1 MQSPYFTEEHDLFR
15 NTARQFMQT
24 EVIPFA
30 NEWEKEKKIP
40 RTIWKKMGELG
51 FLGINFP
58 EKYGGADADFFYTV
72 AFLEEVGHCALA
84 GFTAAVLVQQYMA
97 TAHLF
102 KVGSEALKEK
112 YLVPSIAGKLVGAL
126 AVTEPDAGSDVAAIR
141 TRAVREGDEYVITGS
156 KTFITNGV
164 YGDFIT
170 VAVKTG
176 PEAGVEGISLI
187 IVDSDTPGFS
197 AKKLEKMGLHCSDT
211 GELSFDDV
219 RVPASNLIGQENM
232 GFYYIM
238 ESFQLERL
246 VAAITSV
253 GTCDICIEE
262 TLKYI
267 AEREVFN
274 KPLAK
279 FQVIR
284 HALADAATELE
295 AARQLTYYTSWL
307 YEQGEQAV
315 REYSMVKLLTT
326 ELSKKIADTCL
337 QFFGGY
343 GYMDE
348 YPISRIFRDARVSTI
363 VGGASE
369 IMREI
374 IAKVMI
380 DQVKYESAYD
390 RTRAETSETAAEQP
404 EKDGSKTS
412 RSPET
417 VAELFQTLPD
427 RFRPEKAGD
436 WETVVHFDIT
446 GDAGEQY
453 TVTIK
458 DGVCSVELGLHG
470 EAKCVVKTKDKT
482 YLNIELGKTNP
493 QTAFMMGKIRVSN
506 LAEMM
511 QFGKVF
517 RRIS

>member
-1 MQSPYFTEEHDLFR
+1 MKSPYFTEDHELFR
-15 NTARQFMQT
+15 DTVRQFMQT

-30 NEWEKEKKIP
+30 NEWEKQQRIP
-40 RTIWKKMGELG
+40 REIWQKMGELG

-58 EKYGGADADFFYTV
+58 EKYGGAAADFFYTV
-72 AFLEEVGHCALA
+72 VFLEEVGHCALA
-84 GFTAAVLVQQYMA
+84 GFTAAVLVQEYMA
-97 TAHLF
+97 TAHLY

-112 YLVPSIAGKLVGAL
+112 YLMPSIAGKRVGAL

-141 TRAVREGDEYVITGS
+141 MRAVRDGDEYVLNGS

-170 VAVKTG
+170 VAVKTD
-176 PEAGVEGISLI
+176 PDAGVEGISLI
-187 IVDSDTPGFS
+187 VVDSDTPGFS

-211 GELSFDDV
+211 GELAFDDV
-219 RVPASNLIGQENM
+219 RVPAGNLIGQENM

-253 GTCDICIEE
+253 GTSEICIEQ

-267 AEREVFN
+267 MEREVFN
-274 KPLAK
+274 RPLAK

-284 HALADAATELE
+284 HALAELETELE

-326 ELSKKIADTCL
+326 ELSKKTADVCL

-348 YPISRIFRDARVSTI
+348 YPISRIYRDARVSTI

-369 IMREI
+369 IMRDI

-380 DQVKYESAYD
+380 DQVEYESAYAQSGG
-390 RTRAETSETAAEQP
+390 TTSESSAGQPKTDDAA
-404 EKDGSKTS
+404 TS
-412 RSPET
+412 PPET
-417 VAELFQTLPD
+417 VAELFQTLPE
-427 RFRPEKAGD
+427 RFRPDKAGG
-436 WETVVHFDIT
+436 WETIVHFDIS
-446 GDAGEQY
+446 GAAGGQY

-458 DGVCSVELGLHG
+458 EGACTVDSGLLG

-493 QTAFMMGKIRVSN
+493 QTAFMMGKIKVSN

>member
-1 MQSPYFTEEHDLFR
+1 MKSPYFTEEHVLFR
-15 NTARQFMQT
+15 DTARQFMQT

-30 NEWEKEKKIP
+30 NEWEKEKQIP
-40 RTIWKKMGELG
+40 RSIWEKMGELG

-97 TAHLF
+97 TAHLY

-141 TRAVREGDEYVITGS
+141 MRAVRDGDEYVLNGS

-170 VAVKTG
+170 VAVKTN

-187 IVDSDTPGFS
+187 IVDSEAPGFS

-211 GELSFDDV
+211 GELAFDDV

-253 GTCDICIEE
+253 GTSETCIED

-267 AEREVFN
+267 TEREVFN
-274 KPLAK
+274 RPLAK

-295 AARQLTYYTSWL
+295 AARQLTYYTAWL
-307 YEQGEQAV
+307 YEQGEQAI
-315 REYSMVKLLTT
+315 REFSMVKLLTT
-326 ELSKKIADTCL
+326 ELSKKIADICL

-348 YPISRIFRDARVSTI
+348 YPISRIYRDARVSTI

-369 IMREI
+369 IMRDI

-380 DQVKYESAYD
+380 DQVKYDSAY
-390 RTRAETSETAAEQP
+390 AQAEQKPLEGSEALP
-404 EKDGSKTS
+404 EKSE
-412 RSPET
+412 RAAVHPPET
-417 VAELFQTLPD
+417 VAELFQTLPK

-436 WETVVHFDIT
+436 WETVVHFDIS
-446 GDAGEQY
+446 GDAGGQY
-453 TVTIK
+453 TVMIK
-458 DGVCSVELGLHG
+458 DGACTVEPGLQG

-482 YLNIELGKTNP
+482 YLNIEMGKTNP
-493 QTAFMMGKIRVSN
+493 QTAFMMGKIKVSN